1 MKEGLIRLR
10 GMWRARGRTKAI
22 AFIILALLLHAGG
35 VLAQETTG
43 SITGAV
49 VDPQGLAVPGV
60 TITVTGAQG
69 AKTAVTEASGRF
81 NVPFLVPGTYT
92 VRSELQGFK
101 PVERQNVTV
110 GLGQTVELNLKMDVG
125 GLTETVEVSSGEPG
139 DRLIVHDHRRQHRQ
153 RALEPSSGRTTIQ
166 RHAVCR
172 ARA

>member
-1 MKEGLIRLR
+1 MACGA
-10 GMWRARGRTKAI
+10 RAAGTKTI
-22 AFIILALLLHAGG
+22 GFIILALLLHAGG
-35 VLAQETTG
+35 AALAQETTG
-43 SITGAV
+43 SITGLI

-60 TITVTGAQG
+60 TITVTGPQG

-125 GLTETVEVSSGEPG
+125 
-139 DRLIVHDHRRQHRQ
+139 D
-153 RALEPSSGRTTIQ
+153 
-166 RHAVCR
+166 
-172 ARA
+172 